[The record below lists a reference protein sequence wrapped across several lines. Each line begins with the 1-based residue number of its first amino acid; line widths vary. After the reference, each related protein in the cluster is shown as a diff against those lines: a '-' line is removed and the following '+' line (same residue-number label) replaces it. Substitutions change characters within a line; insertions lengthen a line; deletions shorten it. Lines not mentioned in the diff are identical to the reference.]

1 MGNDKSDSQKRAV
14 PGRRIPRETPNGLWS
29 HLKIEAD
36 KKPDWVNGEHIIFWC
51 WLFIL
56 RADCSTLNI
65 VIDGGDNTGSLC
77 NFLQLD
83 SPPTS
88 YEERV
93 SAVKSWFNM
102 LSKKISERDFNRVV
116 SDMRDEWAYLS
127 DKIKDLSWLPKT
139 EKATKWAWEFIK
151 KKNHFDSRSFIH
163 DYYPYNTTER
173 YHAILA
179 AFYEIYPEK
188 YMELDGIIQNRN
200 LFISHFHKAYKN
212 KFMTKKDNSIA
223 QITVKISLVAKNK
236 LDKLVKERKT
246 TQRALIEQII
256 LNNKLD

>member
-1 MGNDKSDSQKRAV
+1 MGNDKSDSQRRTV
-14 PGRRIPRETPNGLWS
+14 LRRRIPREPSNVLWS
-29 HLKIEAD
+29 HLKIETD
-36 KKPDWVNGEHIIFWC
+36 KKPDWVNGERIIFWC

-56 RADCSTLNI
+56 RADYSTLNI
-65 VIDGGDNTGSLC
+65 DGNDDTELLYNS
-77 NFLQLD
+77 LQLD

-88 YEERV
+88 HEERV
-93 SAVKSWFNM
+93 FAVKSWFNM
-102 LSKKISERDFNRVV
+102 LSKKISEHDFNRVV

-151 KKNHFDSRSFIH
+151 KKNPFDSRSFIYN
-163 DYYPYNTTER
+163 YYPYNTTER
-173 YHAILA
+173 YHAIVA
-179 AFYEIYPEK
+179 AIDEIHLSEYEK
-188 YMELDGIIQNRN
+188 MDSIILNRN
-200 LFISHFHKAYKN
+200 NFIAFFHSAYKN
-212 KFMTKKDNSIA
+212 KFIKKKDDSIT